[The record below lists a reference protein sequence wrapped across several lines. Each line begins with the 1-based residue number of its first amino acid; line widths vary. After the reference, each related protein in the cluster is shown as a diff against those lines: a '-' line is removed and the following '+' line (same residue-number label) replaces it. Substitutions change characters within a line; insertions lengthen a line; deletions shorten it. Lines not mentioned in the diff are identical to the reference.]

1 MGNHPVLKKF
11 NQLTLLLFIS
21 QFQTHLL
28 YKMPADEVQNVASE
42 NVEAQVKKPT
52 VAKAKKSTG
61 AKKGT
66 KAEAKKMSYLEM
78 VTDAITTMKDRS
90 GSSRKAITRHIL
102 ETHKIDDAKVIHIRK
117 AIAHGMEKGILKQAR
132 TSGKGAGSFRVAK
145 EEKPKKVTKPKKPV
159 AKKVVKASSAGA
171 STVKKNLQKRIVKKV
186 APKKVVKKAGA
197 KTQEKSTK
205 PTKEPSAAKKDEKP
219 SKKQAGAAKKTKTK

>member
-1 MGNHPVLKKF
+1 MG
-11 NQLTLLLFIS
+11 QLTRLLFIS
-21 QFQTHLL
+21 QIQTHLL
-28 YKMPADEVQNVASE
+28 YKMPADEVHNVASE
-42 NVEAQVKKPT
+42 KVEAPVLKPT
-52 VAKAKKSTG
+52 VAKAKESTG
-61 AKKGT
+61 VKKGT

-78 VTDAITTMKDRS
+78 VADAFTTMKDRS

-171 STVKKNLQKRIVKKV
+171 STVKKNLQKKTVKKV
-186 APKKVVKKAGA
+186 APKKVAKKAGA
-197 KTQEKSTK
+197 KTQEKKTTK
-205 PTKEPSAAKKDEKP
+205 PAKKPSATKKVEKSS
-219 SKKQAGAAKKTKTK
+219 SKPAGASKKTKTK

>member
-1 MGNHPVLKKF
+1 MG
-11 NQLTLLLFIS
+11 
-21 QFQTHLL
+21 
-28 YKMPADEVQNVASE
+28 PADEVQNVSSE
-42 NVEAQVKKPT
+42 KVEAPVKKAT
-52 VAKAKKSTG
+52 VAKTKKSSG

-117 AIAHGMEKGILKQAR
+117 AIAHGIEKGILKQAR

-145 EEKPKKVTKPKKPV
+145 DEKPKKVTKPKKPV
-159 AKKVVKASSAGA
+159 AKKVVKASAAGA
-171 STVKKNLQKRIVKKV
+171 SSVKKNLQKRTVKKV
-186 APKKVVKKAGA
+186 APKKVAKKAGA
-197 KTQEKSTK
+197 KTQEKKTNK
-205 PTKEPSAAKKDEKP
+205 PAKKPSAAKKVEKSS
-219 SKKQAGAAKKTKTK
+219 SKPAGASKKTKTK

>member
-1 MGNHPVLKKF
+1 MG
-11 NQLTLLLFIS
+11 IS
-21 QFQTHLL
+21 QIQTNLL
-28 YKMPADEVQNVASE
+28 YKMPADEVQNVASKK
-42 NVEAQVKKPT
+42 VEAPVKKPT

-66 KAEAKKMSYLEM
+66 KAKAKKMSYLDM
-78 VTDAITTMKDRS
+78 VTDSITTMKDRS

-102 ETHKIDDAKVIHIRK
+102 ETHKIDAAKVIHIRK

-145 EEKPKKVTKPKKPV
+145 EEKPKKATKPKKPV

-171 STVKKNLQKRIVKKV
+171 SSVKKNLQKKTVKKV
-186 APKKVVKKAGA
+186 APKKVVKKTGA
-197 KTQEKSTK
+197 KTREKK
-205 PTKEPSAAKKDEKP
+205 PTKPMKKPSAAKKDEKP
-219 SKKQAGAAKKTKTK
+219 SKKVAGASKKTKTK

>member
-1 MGNHPVLKKF
+1 MG
-11 NQLTLLLFIS
+11 QLTRLLFIS
-21 QFQTHLL
+21 QIQTHLL
-28 YKMPADEVQNVASE
+28 YKMPADEVHNVASE
-42 NVEAQVKKPT
+42 KVEAPVLKPT
-52 VAKAKKSTG
+52 VAKTKKSAG
-61 AKKGT
+61 VKKGT

-78 VTDAITTMKDRS
+78 GTDAITTMKDRS

-171 STVKKNLQKRIVKKV
+171 SSVKKNLQKRIVKKV
-186 APKKVVKKAGA
+186 APKKVAKKAGA
-197 KTQEKSTK
+197 KTQEKKTTK
-205 PTKEPSAAKKDEKP
+205 PAKKPSAAKKVEKP
-219 SKKQAGAAKKTKTK
+219 SSKPAGASKKSKTK

>member
-1 MGNHPVLKKF
+1 MG
-11 NQLTLLLFIS
+11 IS
-21 QFQTHLL
+21 QIQTNLL
-28 YKMPADEVQNVASE
+28 YKMSADEVQNVASE
-42 NVEAQVKKPT
+42 KVEAPVKKAT
-52 VAKAKKSTG
+52 VAKAKKNTG

-90 GSSRKAITRHIL
+90 GSSRKAITGHIL
-102 ETHKIDDAKVIHIRK
+102 EMHKIDAAKVIHIRK

-132 TSGKGAGSFRVAK
+132 ASGKGAGSFRVAK
-145 EEKPKKVTKPKKPV
+145 EEKPEKALKPKKKV

-171 STVKKNLQKRIVKKV
+171 TTVKKNLQKKTVKKV

-197 KTQEKSTK
+197 KT
-205 PTKEPSAAKKDEKP
+205 
-219 SKKQAGAAKKTKTK
+219 

>member
-1 MGNHPVLKKF
+1 MGYLVF
-11 NQLTLLLFIS
+11 
-21 QFQTHLL
+21 
-28 YKMPADEVQNVASE
+28 KMSADEVQNMGSE
-42 NVEAQVKKPT
+42 KAEAPVKKTT

-78 VTDAITTMKDRS
+78 VTNAITTMKDRS
-90 GSSRKAITRHIL
+90 GSSRKAITHGIL

-117 AIAHGMEKGILKQAR
+117 AIAHGIEKGILKQAR

-159 AKKVVKASSAGA
+159 VKKVVKASSAGA
-171 STVKKNLQKRIVKKV
+171 LTVKKNLQKKTVKKV
-186 APKKVVKKAGA
+186 APKKVAKKAGA
-197 KTQEKSTK
+197 KTQEKKTNK
-205 PTKEPSAAKKDEKP
+205 PAKKPSAAKKVEKP
-219 SKKQAGAAKKTKTK
+219 SSKPAGASKKTKTK